1 MKCPNCYSA
10 VPNSAAQC
18 PRCDWP
24 LKTPPPPT
32 ASAALGQ
39 SPTANPWGRDETAA
53 APLWSPETP
62 NPAPTWLKD
71 TVQPAEFQWNADR
84 AQSEYGDL
92 PLGSKS
98 PPHAM
103 PSFSGGSS
111 INASIP
117 SVSTVPLTGRQKG
130 QLLAGSFLRLGIT
143 TIFGF
148 VFFATTLRRPFAELP
163 LPFMLFILIFGLIF
177 SGIVYQA
184 FKAVRDVFSG
194 VALVQIAQ
202 LTKIQQVRNK
212 NTITYY
218 GHFAQLGKMTIS
230 RTNFDSAISGAP
242 YRLTYSPATK
252 RVWDMQAVE

>member
-18 PRCDWP
+18 PHCDWP
-24 LKTPPPPT
+24 LQTPPPPT
-32 ASAALGQ
+32 SSAAFGQ
-39 SPTANPWGRDETAA
+39 SPTANPWGRDETTA

-62 NPAPTWLKD
+62 NATAPWLKD
-71 TVQPAEFQWNADR
+71 TVQPDEFQSNADR
-84 AQSEYGDL
+84 AQTEYGDL
-92 PLGSKS
+92 PLGSKR
-98 PPHAM
+98 PPQAM
-103 PSFSGGSS
+103 PPFGGGS

-117 SVSTVPLTGRQKG
+117 PVSTVPLTGKQKS

-194 VALVQIAQ
+194 VALVQTAR
-202 LTKIQQVRNK
+202 LTKTQQIRNR
-212 NTITYY
+212 NSALYY
-218 GHFAQLGKMTIS
+218 GYFEQLGKMTIS

-252 RVWDMQAVE
+252 RVWAMQIA